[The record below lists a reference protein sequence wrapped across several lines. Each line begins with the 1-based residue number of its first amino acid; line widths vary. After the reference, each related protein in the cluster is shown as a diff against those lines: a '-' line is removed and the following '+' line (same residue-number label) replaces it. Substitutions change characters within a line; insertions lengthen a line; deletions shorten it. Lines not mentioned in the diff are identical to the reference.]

1 MPMTLA
7 LDIATRTGWC
17 HDGASPD
24 APPVS
29 GIFQMAS
36 VQKAEGGGTDYGRT
50 FAGFAVKLREKLAEI
65 RPAVLAAEAPLH
77 MIGQGSK
84 AEKFMTNQSTVRILY
99 GFAAIAEA
107 EAFLHGAEFFEAQ
120 ARMIKHYFVGSAKA
134 SKDDMI
140 RRCRLLGWPV
150 EDHNQADAIALWAMT
165 KSVLDPSF
173 APRATS
179 LFGRGRSP

>member
-1 MPMTLA
+1 MTLA
-7 LDIATRTGWC
+7 LDLATATGFA
-17 HDGASPD
+17 HNGADPDG
-24 APPVS
+24 PPVT
-29 GIFQMAS
+29 GLFRMAS
-36 VQKAEGGGTDYGRT
+36 AQKADGGGTDYGRT

-65 RPAVLAAEAPLH
+65 RPAVVAAEAPLH

-140 RRCRLLGWPV
+140 RRCRLLGW
-150 EDHNQADAIALWAMT
+150 ECGGDHNRADAAALWAMT
-165 KSVLDPSF
+165 RSTLEPGF

-179 LFGRGRSP
+179 LFGRGGSP